1 VIGTISI
8 EGMIVAEVLMSSSDL
23 MKIIKIFV
31 TRGVTTCMQENDVSL
46 QVSKWLGLEIKK
58 TV

>member
-1 VIGTISI
+1 
-8 EGMIVAEVLMSSSDL
+8 

>member
-1 VIGTISI
+1 M

-23 MKIIKIFV
+23 MKIIKIFI
-31 TRGVTTCMQENDVSL
+31 TWGVTTCMQENDVSL

-58 TV
+58 RV